1 MEPNWEIIFE
11 VSAYPANSEGI
22 TLDSSTA
29 VHGLHMQSAGAFVT
43 NCKKKSDVMVSYSF
57 KNVSQSGKVSL
68 IH

>member
-43 NCKKKSDVMVSYSF
+43 NCKKSDVIVSYSF
-57 KNVSQSGKVSL
+57 KNVLQSGNVSL